1 MNKYRKA
8 FLEGR
13 GHLKPTAPVVVAVV
27 PVQPPAAPVPG
38 VVVAPGFDL
47 SDEELEALT
56 APSSVDG

>member
-13 GHLKPTAPVVVAVV
+13 GHLKPAPVGVAV
-27 PVQPPAAPVPG
+27 APVPPLVAPVPS

>member
-13 GHLKPTAPVVVAVV
+13 GHLKPAPVVVAAV
-27 PVQPPAAPVPG
+27 PVAPV
-38 VVVAPGFDL
+38 APITVETPVEL
-47 SDEELEALT
+47 TDEELEALT